1 MKMKYTIIFLLCVV
15 VLAASEYLF
24 LTELN
29 SQQRTFVLFATTIV
43 AIGSIIAIVLCYKRL
58 GKDA

>member
-1 MKMKYTIIFLLCVV
+1 MKMKYTIIFLLCVM

-29 SQQRTFVLFATTIV
+29 NQQRIFVLFATTIV
-43 AIGSIIAIVLCYKRL
+43 AIGSIVAIVLCYKRL

>member
-29 SQQRTFVLFATTIV
+29 NQQRTFVLFATTIV
-43 AIGSIIAIVLCYKRL
+43 AIASIVAIVLCYKRL

>member
-1 MKMKYTIIFLLCVV
+1 M

-29 SQQRTFVLFATTIV
+29 NQQRVFVLFATTIA
-43 AIGSIIAIVLCYKRL
+43 AIASIVVIVLCYKRL

>member
-1 MKMKYTIIFLLCVV
+1 MKMKYTIIFLLCVM

-24 LTELN
+24 LAELN
-29 SQQRTFVLFATTIV
+29 NQQRIFVLFGTTIV
-43 AIGSIIAIVLCYKRL
+43 AIGSIVAIVLCYKRL

>member
-29 SQQRTFVLFATTIV
+29 NQQRIFVLFATTIV
-43 AIGSIIAIVLCYKRL
+43 AIASIVAIVLCYKRL

>member
-29 SQQRTFVLFATTIV
+29 SHQRTLVLFSTTTV
-43 AIGSIIAIVLCYKRL
+43 AIASIIAIVLCYKRL

>member
-1 MKMKYTIIFLLCVV
+1 MKMKYTIIFLLCVM

-29 SQQRTFVLFATTIV
+29 NQQRVFVLFATTIA
-43 AIGSIIAIVLCYKRL
+43 AIASIVVIVLCYKRL

>member
-1 MKMKYTIIFLLCVV
+1 MKMKYTIIFLFSVV

-24 LTELN
+24 LKELN
-29 SQQRTFVLFATTIV
+29 NQQRTFVLCATTIV
-43 AIGSIIAIVLCYKRL
+43 AIGSIVALVLCYKRL

>member
-1 MKMKYTIIFLLCVV
+1 MKIKYTVIFLVCVL

-29 SQQRTFVLFATTIV
+29 SQQRVFVLFATTAV
-43 AIGSIIAIVLCYKRL
+43 AIASIVVLVLCYKRL

>member
-1 MKMKYTIIFLLCVV
+1 MKMKYTVIFLLCVV

-24 LTELN
+24 LTEVN
-29 SQQRTFVLFATTIV
+29 NQQRTFVLFATTIV
-43 AIGSIIAIVLCYKRL
+43 AIASIVAIVLCYKRL

>member
-24 LTELN
+24 LTEVN
-29 SQQRTFVLFATTIV
+29 NQQRTFVLFATTIV
-43 AIGSIIAIVLCYKRL
+43 AIASIVAIVLCYKRL